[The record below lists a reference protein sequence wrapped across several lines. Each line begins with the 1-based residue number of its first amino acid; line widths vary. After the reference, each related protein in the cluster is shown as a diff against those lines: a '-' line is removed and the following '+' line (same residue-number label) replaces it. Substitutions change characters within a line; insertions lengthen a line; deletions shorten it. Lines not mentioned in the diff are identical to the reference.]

1 MEVIA
6 IPKSVLK
13 ELTKEL
19 DELLQLTTNAS
30 EVYIAIFNEE
40 RWLDNQEVC
49 LMLGITKRTLQSYKD
64 KGLLPYSK
72 LNRKNYYKFSDVERL
87 LVPAEAHTTNK

>member
-13 ELTKEL
+13 ELTTAL
-19 DELLQLTTNAS
+19 DELLRLTTEAS
-30 EVYIAIFNEE
+30 EIYIPIFNEE
-40 RWLDNQEVC
+40 RWLDNQQVC

-72 LNRKNYYKFSDVERL
+72 LMRKNYYKFSDVQL
-87 LVPAEAHTTNK
+87 LLTSHTQTPKQ

>member
-13 ELTKEL
+13 EMTAEL
-19 DELLQLTTNAS
+19 DELLQLATNAS
-30 EVYIAIFNEE
+30 EAYIGIFNEE

-49 LMLGITKRTLQSYKD
+49 LMLGISKRTLQSYKD
-64 KGLLPYSK
+64 KGLLPFSK
-72 LNRKNYYKFSDVERL
+72 LNRKNYYKFSDVQHL
-87 LVPAEAHTTNK
+87 LASDAETENK

>member
-1 MEVIA
+1 MEVIV
-6 IPKSVLK
+6 IPKSILK
-13 ELTKEL
+13 ELTTAL
-19 DELLQLTTNAS
+19 DELLHQIADAS
-30 EVYIAIFNEE
+30 EAYIAIFNEE

-72 LNRKNYYKFSDVERL
+72 LIRKNYYKFSDVQRL
-87 LVPAEAHTTNK
+87 LTSQTPKQ

>member
-13 ELTKEL
+13 ELTKEV
-19 DELLQLTTNAS
+19 DELLQLATNAS
-30 EVYIAIFNEE
+30 EAYAAIFNEE

-49 LMLGITKRTLQSYKD
+49 LMLGISKRTLQSYKD
-64 KGLLPYSK
+64 KGVLPYSR
-72 LNRKNYYKFSDVERL
+72 LNRKNYYKFSDVQHL
-87 LVPAEAHTTNK
+87 LVSDARTQND

>member
-1 MEVIA
+1 MVVIA

-13 ELTKEL
+13 ELTAEL

-30 EVYIAIFNEE
+30 EAYKGIFNEE

-49 LMLGITKRTLQSYKD
+49 LMLGITKRTLQSHKD
-64 KGLLPYSK
+64 KGLLPFSK
-72 LNRKNYYKFSDVERL
+72 LNRKNYYKLSDVQRL
-87 LVPAEAHTTNK
+87 LVSDAQTPNK